1 MNTMKGLSKFR
12 IPKSVLRVFDNTSV
26 TIFSPEFLR
35 LWMVTS
41 GRKFLKCQNNSRI
54 TFATKVKSSLNN
66 LRMTPEPWLLSFEL
80 FYVGDGFSLDGM
92 TGEGRMT
99 NLTLKTE
106 RQRLGP
112 TLRIIV
118 IEKYNTNV
126 VVVQLGIKNKTKQKL
141 YEHCILTLSLNKHLF
156 KVEEF

>member
-1 MNTMKGLSKFR
+1 
-12 IPKSVLRVFDNTSV
+12 
-26 TIFSPEFLR
+26 
-35 LWMVTS
+35 
-41 GRKFLKCQNNSRI
+41 
-54 TFATKVKSSLNN
+54 
-66 LRMTPEPWLLSFEL
+66 
-80 FYVGDGFSLDGM
+80 M